1 LAANQIEPDK
11 NWETIIKTKR
21 IEAPCEEIDICFES
35 VLYIYLNLK
44 KIMPP
49 VGITNKKDNMK
60 NHKCAQESS
69 VTISRIMLPEDANA
83 AGIVHG
89 GVIMKEIDNAA
100 GVAAIRH
107 TRKICVTA
115 SIDRL
120 DFHKPCFIGNL
131 VSFKAAIN
139 MTGTTSM
146 EVGVRVE
153 TEDLLTGVTTHL
165 ASAYLTF
172 VALDDNKKP
181 CQVPPLQPATDTE
194 KRRHQQAEA
203 RRSLRLSEKKRESEC
218 RFDSSKC

>member
-1 LAANQIEPDK
+1 MEHQ
-11 NWETIIKTKR
+11 
-21 IEAPCEEIDICFES
+21 
-35 VLYIYLNLK
+35 
-44 KIMPP
+44 
-49 VGITNKKDNMK
+49 
-60 NHKCAQESS
+60 KCSQDSS
-69 VTISRIMLPEDANA
+69 VIISRIMLPEDANA

-131 VSFKAAIN
+131 VSFKAGIN

-153 TEDLLTGVTTHL
+153 TEDLFSGTKIHL

-181 CQVPPLQPATDTE
+181 VKIPPLKLVTE
-194 KRRHQQAEA
+194 DDHRRHNQATA
-203 RRSLRLSEKKRESEC
+203 RKALRLSEKRQEREC
-218 RFDSSKC
+218 RSDITKC